1 MAEIIASDL
10 KDVLSRL
17 SSILT
22 NKGLIENADK
32 FVFNEKTIHV
42 FNGETFI
49 MANFE
54 TGVSGGVEGLSLLKY
69 VEKLS
74 TAKVFIEQGE
84 NKIDIKKGK
93 SIASFVVEEMADVP
107 VDLNEINWR
116 KAPPNFIPA
125 LTACSYTCSQDYT
138 DMRLV
143 VVHVNGEY
151 AESTDQERITRY
163 KLDRRMKE
171 ELFIPA
177 EIVPY
182 LAKAKI
188 VHYAKTEDWMLFENQ
203 TGDIICHRNV
213 KLGEEYINLEEIVNK
228 CSEGKTLELPDKMY
242 DAVEKAA
249 IFQQDI
255 RIESDR
261 KITVRCKGQKIRI
274 ESSGT
279 HGNFLEILPCEIE
292 ENFLF
297 TVNPAFLTQI
307 MEKSNTVYFHSDYMR
322 IETDDYVFL
331 TTLACEQ

>member
-10 KDVLSRL
+10 KDVLNRL

-22 NKGLIENADK
+22 SKGLIENADK
-32 FVFNEKTIHV
+32 FVFNKDTIHV

-54 TGVSGGVEGLSLLKY
+54 SDVCGGVEGLSLLKY

-74 TAKVFIEQGE
+74 TSKVEIEQGE
-84 NKIDIKKGK
+84 GKIDLKKGK
-93 SIASFVVEEMADVP
+93 SIASFIVEEMADLP
-107 VDLNEINWR
+107 LDLSDIKWHT
-116 KAPPNFIPA
+116 APTNFIPA
-125 LTACSYTCSQDYT
+125 LNACSYTCGQDYT

-143 VVHVNGEY
+143 VVHVCGTT

-163 KLDRRMKE
+163 KLDRRMKDE
-171 ELFIPA
+171 FFIPA

-203 TGDIICHRNV
+203 SGDIICHRNIR
-213 KLGEEYINLEEIVNK
+213 LGEEYINLQEIVEK
-228 CSEGKTLELPDKMY
+228 CSEGKPLELPDKMY

-249 IFQQDI
+249 IFQSDVKI
-255 RIESDR
+255 DSDR

-274 ESSGT
+274 ESNGT
-279 HGNFLEILPCEIE
+279 HGNFLEILPCDIE
-292 ENFLF
+292 ENFMF

-331 TTLACEQ
+331 TTLASE